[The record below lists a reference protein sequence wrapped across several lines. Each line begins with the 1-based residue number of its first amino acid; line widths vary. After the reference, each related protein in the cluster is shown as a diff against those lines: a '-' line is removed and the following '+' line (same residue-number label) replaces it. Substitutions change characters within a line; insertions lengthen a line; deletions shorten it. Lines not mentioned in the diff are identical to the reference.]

1 MKILKLIIMQA
12 MMITFGIV
20 AVIGISLAVEHYSGA
35 EVWQMEWYHPLSY
48 IFTGILGAI
57 PTVVWQN
64 LESLSKKQF
73 IVRLILHCIVL
84 YAVVMACGYFF
95 KWYTELSGFI
105 GVSIS
110 FLLIYGF
117 VWAAT
122 IFGFKQDEKQLNA
135 AIDQIRDEE

>member
-1 MKILKLIIMQA
+1 
-12 MMITFGIV
+12 MITFGIV
-20 AVIGISLAVEHYSGA
+20 AIIGLSLAIQHFRGDETWA
-35 EVWQMEWYHPLSY
+35 IQWYHPLSF
-48 IFTGILGAI
+48 IACGILGAI

-64 LESLSKKQF
+64 LESLTQKQF
-73 IVRLILHCIVL
+73 IVRLILHCLIL

-95 KWYTELSGFI
+95 KWYTESSGFI

-110 FLLIYGF
+110 FFLVYAF

-122 IFGFKQDEKQLNA
+122 IFGLKQDEKELNA

>member
-1 MKILKLIIMQA
+1 MKIVKVIVMQA

-20 AVIGISLAVEHYSGA
+20 AVVGLSVAVEHVNGEYI
-35 EVWQMEWYHPLSY
+35 WQMEWYHPLSF
-48 IFTGILGAI
+48 ILTGILGAI

-73 IVRLILHCIVL
+73 IVRLILHCLTL
-84 YAVVMACGYFF
+84 YVVVMACGFFF

-110 FLLIYGF
+110 FILVYAF

-122 IFGFKQDEKQLNA
+122 IFGFKQDEKELNA